1 VALVFACACGL
12 LAACGAGGSA
22 TTVTS
27 GAGASDPTSTAA
39 PDQPQGYSLRSAS
52 SSTTT
57 TTQAPE
63 PFRFFSPSSFWNTPV
78 PASAPLA
85 HNSGELIEA
94 FDAEVAAEQ
103 QTGVGPWIDTASY
116 SVPIYTVPAT
126 QPPVHVTLTSP
137 VRAAALQRAF
147 DAVPIP
153 PNARPATG
161 TDSVLVIWQPSS
173 DRLWEFWRISLGPGG
188 WRAAWGGAMQH
199 VSSNPGVYGPRA
211 WPGAKSYWGSS
222 ASSMSI
228 AGGLIT
234 LEDLQYGRINHALSL
249 AVPDVRAGV
258 YASPAQRDDGRSR
271 SPLALPEGTHLRLN
285 PKLDIAALHLPPLTA
300 MVAEA
305 AQRYGIYIRDH
316 ARNITFYAQDPTPT
330 ATNPYT
336 GPTGYFEGSQPSH
349 LLALFPWNELQVI
362 KPRLH
367 RNTLKH
373 GLRLQ
378 RQRGLA
384 APATQRGA

>member
-1 VALVFACACGL
+1 VLACACGL
-12 LAACGAGGSA
+12 LAACGAGGS
-22 TTVTS
+22 TTAGGSAPGSAPVS
-27 GAGASDPTSTAA
+27 SDPAGAPA
-39 PDQPQGYSLRSAS
+39 PAQGYSLRTA
-52 SSTTT
+52 TTAPTT

-63 PFRFFSPSSFWNTPV
+63 PFRFFSPTSFWNTPV

-85 HNSGELIEA
+85 GNSGELVEA
-94 FDAEVAAEQ
+94 FDSEVAAEQ
-103 QTGVGPWIDTASY
+103 QAGVGPWIDTVSY

-126 QPPVHVTLTSP
+126 QPPVHVTLTSR

-153 PNARPATG
+153 AGAQPAAG
-161 TDSVLVIWQPSS
+161 TDSVLVVWQPST
-173 DRLWEFWRISLGPGG
+173 DRLWEFWRLSLGPGG
-188 WRAAWGGAMQH
+188 WRAAWGGAIQH
-199 VSSNPGVYGPRA
+199 VSASPGVYGPQA
-211 WPGAKSYWGSS
+211 WPGAKPYWGSS

-234 LEDLQYGRINHALSL
+234 LEDLQYGEINHALSM
-249 AVPDVRAGV
+249 AITEVRAGL

-285 PKLDIAALHLPPLTA
+285 PKLDIAALHLPHLTA
-300 MVAEA
+300 MIAEA

-316 ARNITFYAQDPTPT
+316 ARNITFYAQDPVPT

-349 LLALFPWNELQVI
+349 LLALFPWNELQVV
-362 KPRLH
+362 KPTLH
-367 RNTLKH
+367 RNALRH
-373 GLRLQ
+373 GLRVQQLKPLTAPAA
-378 RQRGLA
+378 QRG
-384 APATQRGA
+384 T